1 MVKEGEVKM
10 VIKLKKSDFN
20 AGSPYSS
27 WLKERIIG
35 EIANHEN
42 GMDDSGLIKKHSV
55 ELFDGI
61 ESTIMNYVEKF
72 DDYPAEIKNMAVE
85 IIQKELDET
94 FEI

>member
-1 MVKEGEVKM
+1 M